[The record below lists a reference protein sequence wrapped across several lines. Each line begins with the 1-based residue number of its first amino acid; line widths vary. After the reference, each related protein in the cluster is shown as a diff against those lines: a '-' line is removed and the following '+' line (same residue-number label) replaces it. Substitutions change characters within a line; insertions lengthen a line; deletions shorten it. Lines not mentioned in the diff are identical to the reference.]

1 MLEIIYNDT
10 PVNLSAPSCV
20 KSGSRPGGHH
30 NFDTENALHD
40 LPYRR
45 AQSNIVNTQ
54 DRGKNDV
61 ILP

>member
-1 MLEIIYNDT
+1 MLEIIYNNT

-45 AQSNIVNTQ
+45 AQSDIVNTQ
-54 DRGKNDV
+54 GREKTM
-61 ILP
+61 